1 MPHRLYRTSSA
12 SSYPLEQDF
21 TATPFLKWA
30 GGKSQLLQAFKP
42 LFPAR
47 FNSYFEPFLGG
58 AAVYFHL
65 RSTRGVFPAFLSDLN
80 QELIDTYTAVRDF
93 PEELIS
99 HLSTHIN
106 DKDYFYALRA
116 ADTGKMTKVERAAR
130 LIFLNKT
137 CFNGLYRVNRQGH
150 FNVPFGAY
158 KNPNTC
164 NRQLINECS
173 KALQSAKLSSAPF
186 AEILKQVRAGDFVYL
201 DPPYQPVSAT
211 SSFTSYTSVSFF
223 QSDQEKLADL
233 VRKLDRK
240 GALVM
245 VSNSDNAL
253 IHELYSGLRIQTV
266 LANRAINCKGA
277 RRGQITELVIT
288 NY

>member
-1 MPHRLYRTSSA
+1 MPHRLYRTRSA
-12 SSYPLEQDF
+12 SSHSLEQNF

-42 LFPAR
+42 FLPAR
-47 FNSYFEPFLGG
+47 FHNYFEPFLGG
-58 AAVYFHL
+58 GAVYFHL
-65 RSTRGVFPAFLSDLN
+65 RSTRGLFPSFLSDLN
-80 QELIDTYTAVRDF
+80 QELIETYRAVRDF
-93 PEELIS
+93 PEELIA
-99 HLSTHIN
+99 HLSLHVN

-116 ADTGKMTKVERAAR
+116 ADTGKMTPVERAAR

-164 NRQLINECS
+164 NRELINECS
-173 KALQSAKLSSAPF
+173 KALQAAKLSCAPF
-186 AEILKQVRAGDFVYL
+186 TEVLEQARAGDFVYF
-201 DPPYQPVSAT
+201 DPPYQPISTT
-211 SSFTSYTSVSFF
+211 SSFTSYTSTAFT
-223 QSDQEKLADL
+223 QADQARLANL
-233 VRKLDRK
+233 VKELDRK
-240 GALVM
+240 GVLVM

-253 IHELYSGLRIQTV
+253 IHELYSSLNIHTV
-266 LANRAINCKGA
+266 LASRAINCKGKG
-277 RRGQITELVIT
+277 RGRISELVIT